1 MGYGTTS
8 ASVLVAAGFLP
19 ALVSASVH
27 TAEVFTT
34 LVSGVSHVRMGNVDQ
49 RMVLALAAP
58 GIVGGV
64 IGAYALAS
72 LTSGT
77 NMRPVVG
84 AILLLLGVVVLLT
97 ALRGRM
103 VKRRTGK
110 FSKRMLLPLGFV
122 AGAVDAIGG
131 GGWGPVA
138 TSTLMVSN
146 QTAPRYVIGS
156 VDLAEFFVTV
166 AIVVTFGLTLGF
178 QSFLW
183 HITLPLLIG
192 GVLIAPVAAY
202 ASSRVPPTLMGVA
215 VGLLLMVLNVKTVSQ
230 SLSGVLG
237 LPLPPHFD
245 VLFVA
250 LVGLIAVLLVI
261 GLLSGEAS
269 KRLRKPPLNPH
280 IPRGDKVA

>member
-1 MGYGTTS
+1 
-8 ASVLVAAGFLP
+8 
-19 ALVSASVH
+19 
-27 TAEVFTT
+27 
-34 LVSGVSHVRMGNVDQ
+34 
-49 RMVLALAAP
+49 MVLALAAP

-72 LTSGT
+72 LTPGT

-84 AILLLLGVVVLLT
+84 AILLLLGVIVLLR
-97 ALRGRM
+97 ALRGKM

-183 HITLPLLIG
+183 HITLPLLVG

-230 SLSGVLG
+230 SLSRVLG
-237 LPLPPHFD
+237 QPLPAHFD
-245 VLFVA
+245 VLVVA
-250 LVGLIAVLLVI
+250 LVGLTAVLLVI
-261 GLLSGEAS
+261 GLLSRRSIEAAPENPS
-269 KRLRKPPLNPH
+269 ISPLTS
-280 IPRGDKVA
+280 GGQSGVVGSD